1 MALLSSS
8 GLTSTPSTSVQSGVG
23 AAAQPYAADV
33 LAKGNALIQN
43 PAPAYTGQLT
53 AGTSD
58 IQNKAWQGLSNLT
71 LPSNLTTAGGNLLD
85 IGNKAQ
91 TASYNPVGSAFDTQS
106 AGQYMN
112 PYLSAA
118 LDPQLKE
125 LQRQAQIANVND
137 ASRLTQ
143 AGAYGGGRQA
153 VLMGEQNRNLLDK
166 TNQLV
171 SQGYNTAYDK
181 ATAQF
186 NADQARKIQEAQ
198 YGTDVG
204 LKGLSQATSA
214 NQAAANA
221 GAQEAQYG
229 LQNLQALGVA
239 GNTQQSQNQA
249 GLNAL
254 YNQYL
259 DQRTQPFTNLAN
271 QANLIKGLG
280 GDTKAT
286 YNAEQ
291 SALQKAAGVTGLV
304 KTLTDNMT
312 ASGMSPSAI
321 AAAIKGLGINSAQT
335 GTDAGLNYP
344 VDYATQGGV
353 ADNTLTYDPNSPTG
367 YRNNSGQVVDGS
379 GNVVGS
385 EGSSG
390 YTGNPFDAGVPE
402 YDYSEYTGNPFE

>member
-1 MALLSSS
+1 
-8 GLTSTPSTSVQSGVG
+8 LTSTPSTSVQSGVG

-229 LQNLQALGVA
+229 LQNLQALGTA
-239 GNTQQSQNQA
+239 GNTQQAQNQA

-291 SALQKAAGVTGLV
+291 SALQKAAGITGLV

-312 ASGMSPSAI
+312 AAGMSPSAI
-321 AAAIKGLGINSAQT
+321 ASAIKGLGITNSGLPAGT
-335 GTDAGLNYP
+335 GTDAG
-344 VDYATQGGV
+344 VDYGIDYANPPEEQ
-353 ADNTLTYDPNSPTG
+353 YP
-367 YRNNSGQVVDGS
+367 
-379 GNVVGS
+379 
-385 EGSSG
+385 G
-390 YTGNPFDAGVPE
+390 YTDNPFDASPPA
-402 YDYSEYTGNPFE
+402 YDESGYTDNPFE

>member
-8 GLTSTPSTSVQSGVG
+8 GLTSTPSSQVQTGTG

-33 LAKGNALIQN
+33 LAKGSALINN

-85 IGNKAQ
+85 IGNKSQ
-91 TASYNPVGSAFDTQS
+91 NVSYNPVGGAFDAQS

-143 AGAYGGGRQA
+143 GGAYGGGRQA

-171 SQGYNTAYDK
+171 SHGYNTAYDK
-181 ATAQF
+181 ATTQF

-229 LQNLQALGVA
+229 LQNLQALGTA
-239 GNTQQSQNQA
+239 GNTQQAQNQA

-271 QANLIKGLG
+271 QSNLIKGLG
-280 GDTKAT
+280 GETRST
-286 YNAEQ
+286 YNAQQ
-291 SALQKAAGVTGLV
+291 SDLQKAAGVTGLV

-321 AAAIKGLGINSAQT
+321 ANAIKGLGIRPTQTNPATGLPT
-335 GTDAGLNYP
+335 GTGFGSDDIGQYTTDSLGNTYKLMDDGTMSFYRPAETPLSTE
-344 VDYATQGGV
+344 DEALYANLFNQTSSDQDV
-353 ADNTLTYDPNSPTG
+353 YSAYDSDQ
-367 YRNNSGQVVDGS
+367 Y
-379 GNVVGS
+379 
-385 EGSSG
+385 
-390 YTGNPFDAGVPE
+390 
-402 YDYSEYTGNPFE
+402 

>member
-8 GLTSTPSTSVQSGVG
+8 GLTSTPSSSVQTNIG
-23 AAAQPYAADV
+23 AAAQPYAAD
-33 LAKGNALIQN
+33 LMAKGQAMVNN

-58 IQNKAWQGLSNLT
+58 VQNQAWKGLSNLT

-85 IGNKAQ
+85 IGNKSQ
-91 TASYNPVGSAFDTQS
+91 DVSYNPVGGAFDAQS

-143 AGAYGGGRQA
+143 AGAFGGGRQA

-181 ATAQF
+181 AMAQF
-186 NADQARKIQEAQ
+186 NADQARKVQEAQ

-204 LKGLSQATSA
+204 LRGLSQATSA

-229 LQNLQALGVA
+229 LQNLQALATA
-239 GNTQQSQNQA
+239 GNTQQAQNQA

-259 DQRTQPFTNLAN
+259 DQRTQPWTNLSN
-271 QANLIKGLG
+271 QANLVKGLG

-291 SALQKAAGVTGLV
+291 SALQKAAGITGLV

-312 ASGMSPSAI
+312 AAGMAPSAI
-321 AAAIKGLGINSAQT
+321 VSAIKGLGLSSGTAYNGPGGLNTSNVDYGFLTGMDDTQSTYQDEEGNIIGT
-335 GTDAGLNYP
+335 GTA
-344 VDYATQGGV
+344 
-353 ADNTLTYDPNSPTG
+353 
-367 YRNNSGQVVDGS
+367 
-379 GNVVGS
+379 VG
-385 EGSSG
+385 EG
-390 YTGNPFDAGVPE
+390 E
-402 YDYSEYTGNPFE
+402 

>member
-8 GLTSTPSTSVQSGVG
+8 GLNTTPTSSVQTSVG
-23 AAAQPYAADV
+23 ATGQPYATD
-33 LAKGNALIQN
+33 LLSKGQAIVNN

-53 AGTSD
+53 AGASD
-58 IQNKAWQGLSNLT
+58 LQNEAWQGLSNLT
-71 LPSNLTTAGGNLLD
+71 LPSNLTTAGNNLLD
-85 IGNKAQ
+85 IGNKSQ
-91 TASYNPVGSAFDTQS
+91 NVSYNPVGSAFDAQS

-143 AGAYGGGRQA
+143 AGAFGGGRQA
-153 VLMGEQNRNLLDK
+153 ILMGEQNRNLLDK
-166 TNQLV
+166 TNNLV

-181 ATAQF
+181 AMAQF
-186 NADQARKIQEAQ
+186 NADQARKVQEAQ

-221 GAQEAQYG
+221 GSQEAQYG
-229 LQNLQALGVA
+229 LQNLQALATA
-239 GNTQQSQNQA
+239 GNTQQAQNQA

-259 DQRTQPFTNLAN
+259 DQRTQPWTNLAN
-271 QANLIKGLG
+271 QANLVKGLG

-286 YNAEQ
+286 YNAQ
-291 SALQKAAGVTGLV
+291 QSTLQKLAGTSALTASLV
-304 KTLTDNMT
+304 KNMT
-312 ASGMSPSAI
+312 A
-321 AAAIKGLGINSAQT
+321 
-335 GTDAGLNYP
+335 AGLPPNEIIKALKSFGVSTPSMSEEGYTDNP
-344 VDYATQGGV
+344 FDGGSVDTPE
-353 ADNTLTYDPNSPTG
+353 DETG
-367 YRNNSGQVVDGS
+367 YTD
-379 GNVVGS
+379 
-385 EGSSG
+385 
-390 YTGNPFDAGVPE
+390 NPFDASNPE
-402 YDYSEYTGNPFE
+402 YDYSEYDSGEY

>member
-8 GLTSTPSTSVQSGVG
+8 GLNTTPTSSVQSSIG
-23 AAAQPYAADV
+23 ATGQPYAAD
-33 LAKGNALIQN
+33 LLSKGQAMVNN

-71 LPSNLTTAGGNLLD
+71 LPSNLTTAGSNLLD
-85 IGNKAQ
+85 IGNKSQ
-91 TASYNPVGSAFDTQS
+91 NVSYNPVGSAFDTQA

-143 AGAYGGGRQA
+143 AGAFGGGRQA

-166 TNQLV
+166 TNNLV

-181 ATAQF
+181 AMAQF
-186 NADQARKIQEAQ
+186 NADQARKVQEAQ

-229 LQNLQALGVA
+229 LQNLQALATA
-239 GNTQQSQNQA
+239 GNTQQAQNQA

-259 DQRTQPFTNLAN
+259 DQRTQPWTNLSN
-271 QANLIKGLG
+271 QANLVKGLG

-286 YNAEQ
+286 YNAQ
-291 SALQKAAGVTGLV
+291 QSTLQKLAGTSALTASLV
-304 KTLTDNMT
+304 KNMT
-312 ASGMSPSAI
+312 AAGLPPGDIIKALKSFGVQSP
-321 AAAIKGLGINSAQT
+321 GIPAGT
-335 GTDAGLNYP
+335 GTDAGVDYG
-344 VDYATQGGV
+344 VDYANPPEEQ
-353 ADNTLTYDPNSPTG
+353 YP
-367 YRNNSGQVVDGS
+367 
-379 GNVVGS
+379 
-385 EGSSG
+385 G
-390 YTGNPFDAGVPE
+390 YTDNPFDAGT
-402 YDYSEYTGNPFE
+402 YTGFGDTTDYGDAADYGDVV

>member
-8 GLTSTPSTSVQSGVG
+8 GLNTTPTSSVQTSIG
-23 AAAQPYAADV
+23 ATGQPYAADV

-71 LPSNLTTAGGNLLD
+71 LPSNLTTAGSNLLD
-85 IGNKAQ
+85 IGNKSQ
-91 TASYNPVGSAFDTQS
+91 NVSYNPVGGAFDAQS

-125 LQRQAQIANVND
+125 LQRQAQIAKVND
-137 ASRLTQ
+137 ASKLTQ
-143 AGAYGGGRQA
+143 AGAFGGGRQA

-181 ATAQF
+181 AMAQF
-186 NADQARKIQEAQ
+186 NADQARKVQEAQ

-229 LQNLQALGVA
+229 LQNLQALGTA

-286 YNAEQ
+286 YNAQQSELQ
-291 SALQKAAGVTGLV
+291 KLAGSSAL
-304 KTLTDNMT
+304 T
-312 ASGMSPSAI
+312 ASCAAPCKVAYASTLAVAESRPNFSPPLCSASKN
-321 AAAIKGLGINSAQT
+321 A
-335 GTDAGLNYP
+335 
-344 VDYATQGGV
+344 
-353 ADNTLTYDPNSPTG
+353 NT
-367 YRNNSGQVVDGS
+367 
-379 GNVVGS
+379 
-385 EGSSG
+385 
-390 YTGNPFDAGVPE
+390 
-402 YDYSEYTGNPFE
+402 